1 MSDEKNDGKTGVI
14 DVQQIMEMIPH
25 RFPMLLVDRIV
36 EIENGVR
43 VHAIKNVSI
52 NEPQFQGHF
61 PAKAIMPG
69 RDDRGGHGA
78 GRRRT
83 RRQRNGRQKRK
94 TSWSISC
101 RSTVAVSAGP
111 VVPGDTMHIHVE
123 VDRNRGSSVWR
134 FKGKAFV
141 DDQAG
146 VGSDLHGNHRR

>member
-1 MSDEKNDGKTGVI
+1 MNDGKSGGKTDVI
-14 DVQQIMEMIPH
+14 DIQQIMAMIPH
-25 RFPMLLVDRIV
+25 RFPMLLIDRIV

-69 RDDRGGHGA
+69 VMIVEAMAQAAAVLVVNGMGGDAEDKLVYFMSIDGCRF
-78 GRRRT
+78 RR
-83 RRQRNGRQKRK
+83 
-94 TSWSISC
+94 
-101 RSTVAVSAGP
+101 P

-123 VDRNRGSSVWR
+123 VERNRGTVWR

-141 DDQAG
+141 DDQLAAEATFSAMI
-146 VGSDLHGNHRR
+146 VEQ

>member
-1 MSDEKNDGKTGVI
+1 MSEEKNGNKTGII

-36 EIENGVR
+36 EIEDGVR

-69 RDDRGGHGA
+69 VMIVEAMAQAAGVLVVNGMGA
-78 GRRRT
+78 EAKDKLVYFMSIDGCRFRR
-83 RRQRNGRQKRK
+83 
-94 TSWSISC
+94 
-101 RSTVAVSAGP
+101 P
-111 VVPGDTMHIHVE
+111 VVPGDTLHIHVE
-123 VDRNRGSSVWR
+123 VDRNRGAVWR

-141 DDQAG
+141 EDQLA
-146 VGSDLHGNHRR
+146 SEATFSATIADK